1 MSSPAET
8 QAARTAL
15 SWQRTGLSLLLV
27 AGLLARGA
35 AVHGEL
41 LLVVPA
47 AVVAGAAV
55 VVLGVLGPHRR
66 GRPRTAHGRGR
77 HRTRRPGCAVR
88 AGRRAAHANLT
99 RAGPERARSPVVRP
113 GFRRCTM
120 PA

>member
-1 MSSPAET
+1 VSSPAET

-47 AVVAGAAV
+47 AVVAVAAV
-55 VVLGVLGPHRR
+55 VVLGVLGPRR
-66 GRPRTAHGRGR
+66 RRNGDIAGGDARAPGAAAAATGLAVLAALCGLVAELLLRT
-77 HRTRRPGCAVR
+77 
-88 AGRRAAHANLT
+88 
-99 RAGPERARSPVVRP
+99 
-113 GFRRCTM
+113 
-120 PA
+120 